1 MSRRIILIVVCCA
14 AAFVAAAVGASLYT
28 RNASPPPDPPDTIYS
43 APPRQVRK
51 TLHALVQPVKL
62 SNCELKRFG
71 EAHDGGYLVC
81 ANLLNDV
88 KAGYSYGISGYD
100 KWGCDISSELK
111 VPVHQYDC
119 FNPKRPVCTTGKT
132 IFHDE
137 CVAGTAFVDSGRPF
151 DTIEGQLAKNGDGSV
166 HVVMKMDVEG
176 AEWESLLKTPDAVL
190 QRIDQLSIEL
200 HGVNEYRF
208 VPVLKKLH
216 QFFYVANLHYN
227 NWSCKDG
234 LAPFPAWAYEV
245 LWVNKRIGVVDSSS
259 KPQVPNPLDA
269 PNNADTPDCQSPVEV
284 ASGH

>member
-1 MSRRIILIVVCCA
+1 MSRRIILVLVGCA
-14 AAFVAAAVGASLYT
+14 GAFVAAAVGASLYSRT
-28 RNASPPPDPPDTIYS
+28 SSPADPPDTIYVT
-43 APPRQVRK
+43 PPRLLRTK
-51 TLHALVQPVKL
+51 LFELVQPVKL

-71 EAHDGGYLVC
+71 EPHDGGYVAC
-81 ANLLNDV
+81 TNLLNDV
-88 KAGYSYGISGYD
+88 KSGYSYGISGYD
-100 KWGCDISSELK
+100 KWGCDISSQLQ

-137 CVAGTAFVDSGRPF
+137 CVAGTTFVEGGRPF
-151 DTIEGQLAKNGDGSV
+151 DTIERQFDKNGDGSV

-176 AEWESLLKTPDAVL
+176 AEWDSLLKTPDAVF

-200 HGVNEYRF
+200 HGLTDPRALS
-208 VPVLKKLH
+208 VLKKLH
-216 QFFYVANLHYN
+216 QFFYPANLHYN

-245 LWVNKRIGVVDSSS
+245 LWVNKRIGVVDPSG

-269 PNNADTPDCQSPVEV
+269 PNNTDTPDCQSPVAV
-284 ASGH
+284 ASVH